1 MRKIIKCHRAALDFD
16 RGFIAQ
22 SVNTM
27 DGFNLEHTI
36 QIGLPKEKRGR
47 KRKNT

>member
-1 MRKIIKCHRAALDFD
+1 MRNIMKCHRAALDFD
-16 RGFIAQ
+16 RGFITQ
-22 SVNTM
+22 FVKMM
-27 DGFNLEHTI
+27 DTFDLEHMI